1 MSSTKGNI
9 VGQTEINREYLC
21 VEKLNNGWYHLQ
33 INGADIYSHGK
44 YFADSPTT
52 KKPYDDPYTYEDMV
66 VDIDRLK
73 AKYSSG
79 FKAEVLGTSYDD
91 RDIYLLTVGNPEAEK
106 TVFFTA
112 SIHGAEYI
120 SSQLIMAQIEYYLD
134 NLNEKY
140 DGVSF
145 AEILS
150 KICIYVVPMVNPD
163 SVAINQSGFFAIRNE
178 ELREQLFKLEY
189 TDRWSSNAR
198 GVDLNRNFPTAGF
211 GKDNGAK
218 QEYSGPSFK
227 YYEGEYAASE
237 KETQLIID
245 FVKSKDNLCA
255 YISYHT
261 KGEVIYWNKGQK
273 GDLYK
278 NTSDIVKIIA
288 KLTGYKN
295 IKDYQIKSG
304 IDYEWAIL
312 EAKIP
317 GCTVEIGDMDSYF
330 PVRQSQWNDIWT
342 RNRDVMIAVTKY
354 AFN

>member
-1 MSSTKGNI
+1 M
-9 VGQTEINREYLC
+9 
-21 VEKLNNGWYHLQ
+21 
-33 INGADIYSHGK
+33 
-44 YFADSPTT
+44 
-52 KKPYDDPYTYEDMV
+52 
-66 VDIDRLK
+66 
-73 AKYSSG
+73 
-79 FKAEVLGTSYDD
+79 LGTSYDD
-91 RDIYLLTVGNPEAEK
+91 RNIYLLTVGNPEAEK
-106 TVFFTA
+106 AMFFTA

-140 DGVSF
+140 DSVSF
-145 AEILS
+145 EEILS
-150 KICIYVVPMVNPD
+150 KVCIYVIPMVNPD
-163 SVAINQSGFFAIRNE
+163 SVAISQNGFFAISNK

-189 TDRWSSNAR
+189 TDMWSSNAR
-198 GVDLNRNFPTAGF
+198 GVDLNRNFPTVGF
-211 GKDNGAK
+211 GNENGSK

-278 NTSDIVKIIA
+278 NTSDVVKLIA
-288 KLTGYKN
+288 KLTGYRN
-295 IKDYQIKSG
+295 IKDYQLKSG

-330 PVRQSQWNDIWT
+330 PVRQSQWPDIWK
-342 RNRDVMIAVTKY
+342 RNQYVMIAVSKY
-354 AFN
+354 ALD